1 MAQDWI
7 TLTYQALQ
15 KTWVGFIDFLPRL
28 LGSLIL
34 FIIGWFI
41 AVAVEQITVKILEK
55 LRFNRLF
62 ERTGWKEAL
71 EKAEFKMNPS
81 EFIGVI
87 FKWIL
92 VIVFL
97 LVAVEI
103 LGLAQFAGFLRSVIA
118 WLPNLV
124 VAVSIFV
131 VAAVAADIL
140 AKITV
145 AALEKTRVDYAR
157 LAGKIVRWAIW
168 VFALLAIL
176 FQLGVVRPLIETLFT
191 GLMAGFAIAFGI
203 AFGWGGKEMA
213 ADLLEDWRR
222 HIRRER

>member
-1 MAQDWI
+1 MTQDWI
-7 TLTYQALQ
+7 TLTYQELQ
-15 KTWVGFIDFLPRL
+15 KAWVGFIDFLPRL
-28 LGSLIL
+28 LGALII

-41 AVAVEQITVKILEK
+41 AIAVEQVIARILEK
-55 LRFNRLF
+55 LKFNRLF
-62 ERTGWKEAL
+62 EKAGWKEAL
-71 EKAEFKMNPS
+71 EKAEFTVNPA

-97 LVAVEI
+97 LISVEI
-103 LGLAQFAGFLRSVIA
+103 LGFVQFATFLRGVIN

-124 VAVSIFV
+124 VAVAIFV

-140 AKITV
+140 SKVTIVT
-145 AALEKTRVDYAR
+145 LEKTKVDYAK
-157 LAGKIVRWAIW
+157 LAGKIVRWSIW
-168 VFALLAIL
+168 VFAILAIL

-191 GLMAGFAIAFGI
+191 GLVAGVAIAFGI

-213 ADLLEDWRR
+213 AELLEGWRHHR
-222 HIRRER
+222 SR